1 MKADFFALDAHPQRG
16 KVGNMNQFFLIR
28 KASAGKRLLDGSL
41 LLAAGLGLMTC
52 RADDITTRDG
62 KKYENV
68 TEVKKLPDAILF
80 SYTATDGVVQ
90 ARVLFSNLPD
100 DLAQKYNYDPYEE
113 GFYIA
118 RQNRPMILGLNRA
131 FRLSDLEAAKKKAK
145 AEKKPIG
152 FIMVWDSFFGQF
164 RPMDQGGGNDLAGFY
179 TVFNKAMVL
188 VFVRHESE
196 LNQVPDAV
204 KKGFFGPDEGGWA
217 PNMAVVNEDCSQ
229 FICEIPLGGKGS
241 NGMIREQVFKAKI
254 SEIKKFQEARKP
266 SP

>member
-1 MKADFFALDAHPQRG
+1 MNMFFSLRRTSA
-16 KVGNMNQFFLIR
+16 R
-28 KASAGKRLLDGSL
+28 KPLLAWHL

-52 RADDITTRDG
+52 RADDITTLDG

-80 SYTATDGVVQ
+80 SHTTTDGVAR

-100 DLAQKYNYDPYEE
+100 DLAQKYGYDPYEE

-217 PNMAVVNEDCSQ
+217 PNMAVVTEDCSQ
-229 FICEIPLGGKGS
+229 FICEIPLGGEHS
-241 NGMIREQVFKAKI
+241 NGLIREQVFKAKI
-254 SEIKKFQEARKP
+254 AEIKQFQEARKA

>member
-1 MKADFFALDAHPQRG
+1 M
-16 KVGNMNQFFLIR
+16 
-28 KASAGKRLLDGSL
+28 
-41 LLAAGLGLMTC
+41 
-52 RADDITTRDG
+52 
-62 KKYENV
+62 
-68 TEVKKLPDAILF
+68 
-80 SYTATDGVVQ
+80 
-90 ARVLFSNLPD
+90 
-100 DLAQKYNYDPYEE
+100 
-113 GFYIA
+113 
-118 RQNRPMILGLNRA
+118 
-131 FRLSDLEAAKKKAK
+131 EAAKKKAK

-217 PNMAVVNEDCSQ
+217 PNMAVVTEDCSQ
-229 FICEIPLGGKGS
+229 FICEIPLGGEHS
-241 NGMIREQVFKAKI
+241 NGLIREQVFKAKI
-254 SEIKKFQEARKP
+254 AEIKQFQEARKA